1 MNGEPYITTTDG
13 ITGFIDTSLSGILLT
28 QPYKRPET
36 QFGGDI
42 FELTQTTINNK
53 LMQQQAENIAS
64 DNVAKSDIIQNKVL
78 PSNMNANIDPNN
90 NTVSKLLAED
100 KSVYNLDRTEISANN
115 LFPKVLLPQ
124 VEQNLPTNM
133 ATENFTNTTKS
144 CECNHLYIIF
154 IIISVILVLLHC
166 FKKD

>member
-1 MNGEPYITTTDG
+1 MNGEPYLTTTDG

-28 QPYKRPET
+28 QSYKRPET

-42 FELTQTTINNK
+42 FELTLNNNV
-53 LMQQQAENIAS
+53 MQKQAENIAY

-78 PSNMNANIDPNN
+78 PSGMDANIDPNN

-100 KSVYNLDRTEISANN
+100 KSVYKLDRTEISAND
-115 LFPKVLLPQ
+115 LFPKVLLPTI
-124 VEQNLPTNM
+124 EQNLPTNM
-133 ATENFTNTTKS
+133 ATENFTNTATQY
-144 CECNHLYIIF
+144 ECNHLYIIF